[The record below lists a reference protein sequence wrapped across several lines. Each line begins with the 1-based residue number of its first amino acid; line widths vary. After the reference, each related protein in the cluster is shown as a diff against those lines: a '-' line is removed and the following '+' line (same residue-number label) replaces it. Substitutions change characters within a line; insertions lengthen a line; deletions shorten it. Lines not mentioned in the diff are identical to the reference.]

1 MEKKGHRKWIIGL
14 LLCFCILLCTGRS
27 LNREPWTVPG
37 EKEVPYETE
46 KEEETEGETEEEGKE
61 EETED
66 SLPDHIGEQEERPER
81 FPWALSGE
89 QETESDKEEA
99 DPEKEPESETTIL
112 RERSN
117 PVITPLPSGI
127 QEQNEEE
134 PDSEGTEQGD
144 INEGKYPQI
153 ETDLQSE
160 ELVQEKV
167 KRFYVEG
174 KDYQGNP
181 LGADYQKVD
190 GNGKILEG
198 TEISGGR
205 VYYEMEL
212 TEGENVVTIT
222 VTDPEGRE
230 TTMES
235 IFYYGKQKETVL
247 CSLEAGTLG
256 LGTYFIRL
264 IPLEEGES
272 VSQVIERAL
281 EEQGYHSVFRKEENA
296 ENEKWQGALERIEK
310 EGITEGYRIPPD
322 LYQHLKEEQY
332 EKREHRENSLGSDDF
347 CRGSGWGISVNGEY
361 RKGEE
366 LKEEA
371 LQGQIIRIRFSL
383 YYGKD
388 IGAAQESWEKEW

>member
-112 RERSN
+112 RERNN

-167 KRFYVEG
+167 IRFYVEG

-272 VSQVIERAL
+272 VSPVIERTL
-281 EEQGYHSVFRKEENA
+281 EEQG
-296 ENEKWQGALERIEK
+296 
-310 EGITEGYRIPPD
+310 
-322 LYQHLKEEQY
+322 
-332 EKREHRENSLGSDDF
+332 
-347 CRGSGWGISVNGEY
+347 
-361 RKGEE
+361 
-366 LKEEA
+366 
-371 LQGQIIRIRFSL
+371 
-383 YYGKD
+383 
-388 IGAAQESWEKEW
+388 